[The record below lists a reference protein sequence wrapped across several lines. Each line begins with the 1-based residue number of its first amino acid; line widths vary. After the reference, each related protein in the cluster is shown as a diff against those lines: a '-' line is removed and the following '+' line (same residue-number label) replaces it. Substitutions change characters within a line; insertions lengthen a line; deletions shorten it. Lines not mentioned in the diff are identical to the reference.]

1 MGDADLDDSR
11 LLGPRERLAENIRV
25 LRARME
31 ERATEPGGQELPDWI
46 TYVPYETTIDGVPVT
61 TGSLV
66 ELPLTYYGPS
76 IPLAQGWTYGGSTS
90 PASTASSV
98 SATSRQESSGSS
110 SSSTTTSSWSS
121 ARPSRSSDRSR
132 SRSNTRTS
140 TASEATTSV
149 TSATDS
155 ASTSTTRSSSG
166 SVVSSS
172 SSTPSSSSAT
182 LSSSS
187 SSLTTQSSFN
197 SSSPTASSTSTLGA
211 APTSSHR
218 HLLAPLLATLI
229 PFGLALLA
237 LLILLYLWRKK
248 RPNRDVGFFPWLF
261 TPKEWATVPVV
272 TSEKPSERS
281 KEEDPAAVPAGLR
294 SPDEN
299 SALLPDFIAQHHR
312 NSSSISTIAPLPL
325 PRPSTCAGEHD
336 PEMKDLVRQNQSL
349 LHRLTLGLGWA
360 PSPSP
365 RHSGSSEGE
374 RRTSGNT
381 AERGENPSS
390 GVGMGGRMVSGAM
403 AGALA
408 AAGVFGVRKERS
420 AAGLTTSSSGNET
433 SGTGQK
439 YERVLDEDQL
449 FYRVPPQTSSSKWSN
464 NVSSSRSRP
473 STGGG
478 RQQPALPEGSS
489 SGHETRPSMT
499 FSVSVPE
506 TPGSRHLSERDMDVA
521 EFGRNIPIPQIS
533 PSKVRP
539 VSGEREHMRFP
550 IPPGL
555 AFALKKQPRSNSSF
569 AGVGKEKDKDSRTST
584 ETFYSALTGR
594 EPPAYSPELPLRPP
608 GSPIRRDNE
617 DYRHA
622 SVSVFGSVPATPVPA
637 EWEGTG
643 SSQSHTGQSNSQTG
657 PSLSRETSPQK
668 SLYAPS
674 PVSPALIST
683 ARRSHVTPA
692 GDDAIRPMKRLFGL
706 SPTPRSST
714 DPREPVSAK
723 GAGEGEGEGDNSWTG
738 EPLIDERDLR
748 ASGDGA
754 GARGRERQRGRRRLV
769 GEFGEGL
776 KSVPLAGASRTQQ
789 APLRHSHQ
797 GSIHSSDLSS
807 NPTSLSPA
815 YPTTSSYQ
823 PSPLS
828 PHAPISL
835 HSMESHSSLAHS
847 LSITSTSA
855 SVSASGSSSGHS
867 VTHSTQGQGV
877 RGKRSAALLVPAG
890 AVAAITG
897 GGGGGVPP
905 VPPVPAPASVPIVVP
920 AQEYNEKEKAKPREE
935 VEKKQE
941 MLEKTPKKEKEAKTK
956 RWSPLKPVG
965 PRPASGEKATIWG
978 GLRR

>member
-1 MGDADLDDSR
+1 MGDADLDDSQ

-25 LRARME
+25 LRGRLE
-31 ERATEPGGQELPDWI
+31 ERATGPGGQELPEWI
-46 TYVPYETTIDGVPVT
+46 TYVPYETTIDGVPIT

-90 PASTASSV
+90 PASTASSA
-98 SATSRQESSGSS
+98 SATSGQESSGSS
-110 SSSTTTSSWSS
+110 SSSTKTSSRSS

-155 ASTSTTRSSSG
+155 ARTSLTRSSSG

-172 SSTPSSSSAT
+172 SSSPSSSSAT

-187 SSLTTQSSFN
+187 SSLTTQSSVN
-197 SSSPTASSTSTLGA
+197 STSPTASSSSTLGA

-237 LLILLYLWRKK
+237 LLILLYLWRRK
-248 RPNRDVGFFPWLF
+248 RPNKDVGFFPWLC
-261 TPKEWATVPVV
+261 TSKEWAAVPVV
-272 TSEKPSERS
+272 TSDNPGERR
-281 KEEDPAAVPAGLR
+281 KEEAPAASPAGLC

-325 PRPSTCAGEHD
+325 PRPSTSTGEHD
-336 PEMKDLVRQNQSL
+336 PEMKNLVQQNQSL

-449 FYRVPPQTSSSKWSN
+449 FYRVPPETSSSKGSN
-464 NVSSSRSRP
+464 NDSSSRSRP

-478 RQQPALPEGSS
+478 RWNRQQPALPEGSS

-521 EFGRNIPIPQIS
+521 EFGRNIAIPQIS

-569 AGVGKEKDKDSRTST
+569 ADVGKEKGKDSRTST
-584 ETFYSALTGR
+584 ETFYSALSGR
-594 EPPAYSPELPLRPP
+594 EPPAYSPESPPRPQ
-608 GSPIRRDNE
+608 GSPIHRDNE

-657 PSLSRETSPQK
+657 PLSRETSPHK

-674 PVSPALIST
+674 PVSPAVIST
-683 ARRSHVTPA
+683 ARRSQVTPV

-714 DPREPVSAK
+714 DSREPVSAR
-723 GAGEGEGEGDNSWTG
+723 GAGEGDDSWKG

-754 GARGRERQRGRRRLV
+754 GARGRERERGRRRIV

-789 APLRHSHQ
+789 APLPHSHQ
-797 GSIHSSDLSS
+797 GSIHSSNLSS

-815 YPTTSSYQ
+815 YPTTSSHQ

-828 PHAPISL
+828 PLAPKSP
-835 HSMESHSSLAHS
+835 HSMKSHSSLAHS

-890 AVAAITG
+890 AVAVIA
-897 GGGGGVPP
+897 GGGGVPP
-905 VPPVPAPASVPIVVP
+905 VPPVPAPAPVPIVVP
-920 AQEYNEKEKAKPREE
+920 AQEYNEKEKEKPIEE
-935 VEKKQE
+935 VEEKQE

-956 RWSPLKPVG
+956 RWSPPKPVG

-978 GLRR
+978 GLKR